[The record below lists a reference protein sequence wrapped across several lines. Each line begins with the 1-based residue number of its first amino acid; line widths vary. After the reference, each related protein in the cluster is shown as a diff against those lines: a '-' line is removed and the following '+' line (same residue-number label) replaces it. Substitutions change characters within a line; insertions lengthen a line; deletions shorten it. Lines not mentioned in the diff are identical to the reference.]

1 MFPCPGRSRREHG
14 VRGEPSR
21 IAKAC
26 RLLIAGLFWLD
37 EGDTQACIE
46 ALIGAS
52 RPDDASSDD
61 DNVLLRVHGMVYLG
75 F

>member
-1 MFPCPGRSRREHG
+1 
-14 VRGEPSR
+14 VRGQPPC

-26 RLLIAGLFWLD
+26 RLLIPWLLWLD
-37 EGDTQACIE
+37 KRDAQACIE
-46 ALIGAS
+46 TLIGAG

-61 DNVLLRVHGMVYLG
+61 DNVLLRVHGMVYLV